1 MMFSSFGDRAQTYM
15 LSRQNAELKTHLNR
29 LTLELA
35 SGRVEDT
42 SKAVRG
48 DFTTL
53 NEIEQAS
60 TALTAYKTTNAEAA
74 LFVDNAQTVLTF
86 IQDLTVEAA
95 PALLLASNTGNND
108 LLAVTADDA
117 KQKLE
122 AVVSALNTQT
132 SGRALFS
139 GAATDQAAI
148 ASVDDMIAD
157 ISPLLA
163 AETTAAGVMTV
174 VDSWFDDV
182 GGGFETMGYTG
193 SDSSLA
199 PFKVGPGREATFDI
213 TGSDPGLRTALKG
226 LMLGAL
232 LSEGTLAGYSEERNE
247 LLKNAGEILLTNE
260 NAVSALRAST
270 GTAEAH
276 IEEMKVQNETELQ
289 GLDIARSNMLGAD
302 PYTTATELESVQIQ
316 LETLYTITA
325 RLSRLNLVDFL

>member
-29 LTLELA
+29 LTLELS

-48 DFTTL
+48 DFTNL
-53 NEIEQAS
+53 NEIEEAA

-86 IQDLTVEAA
+86 IQDLTVQAA
-95 PALLLASNTGNND
+95 PALLLASNTENND
-108 LLAVTADDA
+108 LVTVTAGDA

-139 GAATDQAAI
+139 GTATDQAAI

-157 ISPLLA
+157 ITPLLA
-163 AETTAAGVMTV
+163 AETTAAGVMTII
-174 VDSWFDDV
+174 DSWFDDV

-193 SDSSLA
+193 SDTTLA
-199 PFKVGPGREATFDI
+199 PFKVGPGREAKFEI
-213 TGSDPGLRTALKG
+213 TGSNPGIRGALKG

-232 LSEGTLAGYSEERNE
+232 VSEGTLTNYPDERS
-247 LLKNAGEILLTNE
+247 LLLQTAGETLLTNE
-260 NAVSALRAST
+260 NAISALRAST

-289 GLDIARSNMLGAD
+289 GLDIVRSNMLGTD
-302 PYTTATELESVQIQ
+302 PYTTATELEAVQIQ